1 MRDFEGLIFL
11 LLCAGLLSVATFFA
25 PTMWPIF
32 LIGLTLCLFLRAMG
46 RLSFLSYPFLS
57 FPVRFDSSP
66 RTERGFEYLL
76 NDALGRIMAV
86 ALILNICLATA
97 ILLLVPGSFYVFV
110 LDNIPDSYSQFLR
123 AYWFL
128 PDPSWVDM
136 FLIVSLCATVFWH
149 YVLMLLYL
157 TYAETESEHVLSGLS
172 KVLGVCVFVMLYFIV
187 PVFDKTTG
195 DGVIR
200 GGVNWLHSNEFEAVI
215 VFQTIVYSMAALAAT
230 FLLFAVAFVLP
241 ARIRAALGYGKAVS
255 ETH

>member
-1 MRDFEGLIFL
+1 MRELEGLVFL

-25 PTMWPIF
+25 PTIWPIF

-46 RLSFLSYPFLS
+46 WLSFLSYPFLS

-86 ALILNICLATA
+86 ALILNVLLATA
-97 ILLLVPGSFYVFV
+97 ILVLIPGSCYVFV

-123 AYWFL
+123 ANWLL
-128 PDPSWVDM
+128 PNPGWVDL
-136 FLIVSLCATVFWH
+136 FVIVSLCTTVFWH

-157 TYAETESEHVLSGLS
+157 IYAETESKHLLSGTI
-172 KVLGVCVFVMLYFIV
+172 KALGAFVFVMLYFLV
-187 PVFDKTTG
+187 PVFDKTTD
-195 DGVIR
+195 DGFIR
-200 GGVNWLHSNEFEAVI
+200 GGLNWLHSNEFEAVI
-215 VFQTIVYSMAALAAT
+215 VFRAIAYSMAALAAT
-230 FLLFAVAFVLP
+230 FLLFAIAFVLP